1 MAKGGNIM
9 ITIDIM
15 VPYSNCVYDFNLD
28 DTVPISFLIEEITA
42 MICAKE
48 HWPALSSASGLALFY
63 PGAKRML
70 DRSKSLADE
79 GIITGQQLIL
89 C

>member
-1 MAKGGNIM
+1 MVEGGNIM

-15 VPYSNCVYDFNLD
+15 VPYSNCIYDFSLD
-28 DTVPISFLIEEITA
+28 DTAPISFLIEEITA

-48 HWPALSSASGLALFY
+48 HWPTPSSVSNLALFC
-63 PGAKRML
+63 PSAKRML

-79 GIITGQQLIL
+79 KIMTGQQLIL